1 MAKELHNYRFINDI
15 EKLPFVNKVI
25 LYGSRGR
32 RDNRERSDI
41 DLAVDCQG
49 ATDRQWFR
57 VMNLVEEAD
66 TLLKID
72 CVRFDKL
79 SDEDLLKQNIEK
91 EGKIIYNKGVN

>member
-1 MAKELHNYRFINDI
+1 MTKNIANYLFIGKIKD
-15 EKLPFVNKVI
+15 LPFVKKIV
-25 LYGSRGR
+25 LSGSRARG
-32 RDNRERSDI
+32 DNGERADI
-41 DLAVDCQG
+41 DIAVDYKG
-49 ATDRQWFR
+49 ATDYDWLKVRE
-57 VMNLVEEAD
+57 LIEEAD